1 MIKIMFLIPNN
12 IRNIILVVLLT
23 KWLFFR
29 EEKTQPIHLLQQFLK
44 KMIFQKNG
52 EKHFNENLVM
62 FVEDK
67 RIFKS
72 SNKC

>member
-29 EEKTQPIHLLQQFLK
+29 EEKTANTFVAAVLK
-44 KMIFQKNG
+44 
-52 EKHFNENLVM
+52 EN
-62 FVEDK
+62 DISK
-67 RIFKS
+67 KW
-72 SNKC
+72 